1 MPNSP
6 QAQPQGGQQAR
17 EPQKDAKVPAQLLG
31 PKPAAPSA
39 HPVQKQAGPTTPLV
53 DISDAEKQRL
63 LSLSEISIILDTY
76 DDIFSDFDPRPYDV
90 RSLSDDFLLEVKK
103 ATRQKGSKIELK
115 VMMPEALRKP
125 EQEGTLKKRIKA
137 HYRNAAEQVN
147 RDILKMRQKGGLF
160 ILVGVVILTLV
171 VLMISVVPEGLM
183 QTFFLFLFEPAGWF
197 TLWNGFDYLFLQPSS
212 RYEERDFCHKMANSE
227 IRFIS
232 Y

>member
-1 MPNSP
+1 MPNTS
-6 QAQPQGGQQAR
+6 QAQQGSQASHEAQR
-17 EPQKDAKVPAQLLG
+17 DARQPAQ
-31 PKPAAPSA
+31 SS
-39 HPVQKQAGPTTPLV
+39 QKQTALTTSLV
-53 DISDAEKQRL
+53 DISEAEKQRL
-63 LSLSEISIILDTY
+63 LQLSEISIILDTY

-90 RSLSDDFLLEVKK
+90 RSLSDDFLLEVRK
-103 ATRQKGSKIELK
+103 ATRHKGSKIELK

-125 EQEGTLKKRIKA
+125 EQETIIKKRVKA
-137 HYRNAAEQVN
+137 HYRNTVEQIN

-171 VLMISVVPEGLM
+171 VLMLSVVPAGLV

-212 RYEERDFCHKMANSE
+212 RYEERDFYHKMSNSD
-227 IRFIS
+227 ISFIS

>member
-1 MPNSP
+1 MPNS
-6 QAQPQGGQQAR
+6 QQTLLA
-17 EPQKDAKVPAQLLG
+17 PKAPA
-31 PKPAAPSA
+31 
-39 HPVQKQAGPTTPLV
+39 PTTPLV

-115 VMMPEALRKP
+115 IMLPKALRKP
-125 EQEGTLKKRIKA
+125 EEEVMIKKRVKA
-137 HYRNAAEQVN
+137 HYRSSVDQIN
-147 RDILKMRQKGGLF
+147 RDILKMRKKGGLF
-160 ILVGVVILTLV
+160 VLVGVVILTLV
-171 VLMISVVPEGLM
+171 VLMLSVIPAGLT

-197 TLWNGFDYLFLQPSS
+197 TLWNGFDYMFLQPSS
-212 RYEERDFCHKMANSE
+212 RYEERDFHHKMANSE
-227 IRFIS
+227 INFIS

>member
-6 QAQPQGGQQAR
+6 QAQPGPQQPR
-17 EPQKDAKVPAQLLG
+17 EAPKEAKAPAQ
-31 PKPAAPSA
+31 AA
-39 HPVQKQAGPTTPLV
+39 HPGLKQTTLTTPLV
-53 DISDAEKQRL
+53 DIPDVEKQRL

-125 EQEGTLKKRIKA
+125 EEEAIIKKRVKA
-137 HYRNAAEQVN
+137 HYRNTVEQIN
-147 RDILKMRQKGGLF
+147 RDVLKMRKKGGLF

-171 VLMISVVPEGLM
+171 VLMLSIVPAGLM

-197 TLWNGFDYLFLQPSS
+197 TLWNGFDYLFIQPSS
-212 RYEERDFCHKMANSE
+212 RYEERDFYHKMSNSD
-227 IRFIS
+227 ISFIS

>member
-6 QAQPQGGQQAR
+6 QAQPAGQQQR
-17 EPQKDAKVPAQLLG
+17 EAPKEAKP
-31 PKPAAPSA
+31 
-39 HPVQKQAGPTTPLV
+39 PVQAAHTAQRQTTLTTSLV

-63 LSLSEISIILDTY
+63 LQLSEISIILDTY
-76 DDIFSDFDPRPYDV
+76 DDIFSDFDPRPYDT

-103 ATRQKGSKIELK
+103 AARHKGSKIELK

-125 EQEGTLKKRIKA
+125 EQETIIKKRVKA
-137 HYRNAAEQVN
+137 HYRNTVEQIN

-171 VLMISVVPEGLM
+171 VLMLSVVPAGLL

-197 TLWNGFDYLFLQPSS
+197 TLWNGFDYLFLQPAS
-212 RYEERDFCHKMANSE
+212 RYEERDFYHKMSNSE

>member
-6 QAQPQGGQQAR
+6 QAQPGNPQRSEATKEAKAPVQA
-17 EPQKDAKVPAQLLG
+17 VHPAQRQTTL
-31 PKPAAPSA
+31 
-39 HPVQKQAGPTTPLV
+39 TTPLV
-53 DISDAEKQRL
+53 DISEVEKQRL
-63 LSLSEISIILDTY
+63 LQLSEISIILDTY

-90 RSLSDDFLLEVKK
+90 RSLSDDFLIEVKK
-103 ATRQKGSKIELK
+103 ATRHKGSKIELK

-125 EQEGTLKKRIKA
+125 EQETIIKKRVKA
-137 HYRNAAEQVN
+137 HYRNTVEQIN
-147 RDILKMRQKGGLF
+147 KDILKMRQKGGLF

-171 VLMISVVPEGLM
+171 VLMLSIVPAGLM

-212 RYEERDFCHKMANSE
+212 RYEERDFYHKMSNSE

>member
-1 MPNSP
+1 MPNS
-6 QAQPQGGQQAR
+6 QQT
-17 EPQKDAKVPAQLLG
+17 LLA
-31 PKPAAPSA
+31 PKAAAP
-39 HPVQKQAGPTTPLV
+39 TTSLV

-90 RSLSDDFLLEVKK
+90 RSLSDDFLIEVKK
-103 ATRQKGSKIELK
+103 ATRHKGSKVELK

-125 EQEGTLKKRIKA
+125 EEEAIIKKRVKA
-137 HYRNAAEQVN
+137 HYRNTVEQIN
-147 RDILKMRQKGGLF
+147 RDILKMRKKGGLF
-160 ILVGVVILTLV
+160 IIVGVVILTLV
-171 VLMISVVPEGLM
+171 VLMLSIVPAGLM

-212 RYEERDFCHKMANSE
+212 RYEERDFYHKMANSE
-227 IRFIS
+227 INFIS